1 MSNLLSD
8 IADKETLADLAYQ
21 AGFVDKEIDN
31 SEEAEDTEDTE
42 EGEEGEEGEESV
54 DSSDNKVMP
63 NIFLNNENTKQLDSN
78 LFEDA
83 LADKELS

>member
-8 IADKETLADLAYQ
+8 IADEETLADLAYQ

-42 EGEEGEEGEESV
+42 EGEEGEESV
-54 DSSDNKVMP
+54 NSSDNKVMP
-63 NIFLNNENTKQLDSN
+63 NIFLNNENTEQLDSN